1 MAIKEPHSQE
11 LRPSPDYRLG
21 GQSAPVGVGSFR
33 YCSASAAA
41 EKPADSLE
49 HRNSGGCQGI
59 KLRVQLLRQG
69 ERTYLACA
77 YPLSD
82 HTEGMGTIG
91 RGQDPDTM
99 TDRAHRY
106 QRNCGKLSVARP

>member
-41 EKPADSLE
+41 EK
-49 HRNSGGCQGI
+49 Q
-59 KLRVQLLRQG
+59 
-69 ERTYLACA
+69 T
-77 YPLSD
+77 PLSI
-82 HTEGMGTIG
+82 GTAVVAKASSSG
-91 RGQDPDTM
+91 CSCC
-99 TDRAHRY
+99 DRAREPIW
-106 QRNCGKLSVARP
+106 LARTPYPTTPKEWEPLGGGRTPTR